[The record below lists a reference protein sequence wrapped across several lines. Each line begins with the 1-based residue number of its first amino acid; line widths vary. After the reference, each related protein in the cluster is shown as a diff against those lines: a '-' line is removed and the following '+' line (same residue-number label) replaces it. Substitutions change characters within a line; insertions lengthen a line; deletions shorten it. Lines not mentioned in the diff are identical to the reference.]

1 MITIW
6 HRENGWYPVEIPDS
20 MCTEQELEKHAA
32 LNPGTLK
39 VEDITGKVLWEPKA
53 NGDHSVQ

>member
-6 HRENGWYPVEIPDS
+6 RRENGWYPVEIPDS
-20 MCTEQELEKHAA
+20 MCTEEELEKHAA

-39 VEDITGKVLWEPKA
+39 IEDINGKTLWQPKPPA
-53 NGDHSVQ
+53 IN